1 MSSAPRNVFTIL
13 SIKKEFRDV
22 YGSYKEVCKGFG
34 FMAERTEERFA
45 GVSLRWV
52 NRIVEEAPVIH
63 VDDAAERE
71 KRRIG
76 RPSKVQ
82 GFRNLLVEF
91 LEEKPD
97 LTSLRYARG
106 SRPHS

>member
-34 FMAERTEERFA
+34 FMAERTEARLA

-52 NRIVEEAPVIH
+52 NRIVEEAPGVH
-63 VDDAAERE
+63 VDDAASERSGGLADPA
-71 KRRIG
+71 RSRASGI
-76 RPSKVQ
+76 
-82 GFRNLLVEF
+82 F
-91 LEEKPD
+91 L
-97 LTSLRYARG
+97 
-106 SRPHS
+106 